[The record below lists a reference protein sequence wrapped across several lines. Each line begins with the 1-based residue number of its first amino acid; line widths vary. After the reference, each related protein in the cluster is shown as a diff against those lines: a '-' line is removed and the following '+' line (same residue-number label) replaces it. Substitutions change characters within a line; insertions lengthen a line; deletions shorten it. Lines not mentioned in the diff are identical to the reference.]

1 MRLVWPSLRSW
12 RSCRVIVHDDGM
24 MMGNE
29 CVTFLDL
36 FFSSGLEGASGWSQ
50 WTFVDRFCASPLPR
64 HFFTRVANLQIFQS
78 FKLLVKECCSAGLIS
93 LA

>member
-1 MRLVWPSLRSW
+1 MRLAWPSLRSW
-12 RSCRVIVHDDGM
+12 RSCRVIVRDDGM

-50 WTFVDRFCASPLPR
+50 
-64 HFFTRVANLQIFQS
+64 
-78 FKLLVKECCSAGLIS
+78 
-93 LA
+93 